1 MMNLQIIFAE
11 LVHQIMLNVM
21 DISTFLL
28 FNKLVIVF
36 PFMETVFE
44 MIHEVRVVSIMNRVT
59 RGSQVGHKG
68 LVHMNR
74 NEC

>member
-1 MMNLQIIFAE
+1 MNLQIIFAE

-59 RGSQVGHKG
+59 RGAQVGHKG
-68 LVHMNR
+68 LVHLNR

>member
-68 LVHMNR
+68 LVHLNH